1 MGSLPMSFI
10 MIGFHSRTTGVLM
23 RGRQADTWGD
33 EAETG
38 LMQTQAKGRPETQ
51 ELEEV
56 GGLASGASGG
66 SRALP
71 WPDPVH

>member
-1 MGSLPMSFI
+1 
-10 MIGFHSRTTGVLM
+10 M

-38 LMQTQAKGRPETQ
+38 LMRTQAKGCPETQ